1 MKRREFITLFGGAVV
16 VATSSAHAQQPAK
29 SRRIGILETV
39 SPALNIR
46 NLDALRRGLRELGYI
61 ENQNY
66 ILEYRS
72 ADGDAERF
80 PALADE
86 LVRLCGGV
94 VVTPG
99 SPPRPRRKEGHGN
112 NSDCDGRG
120 RRAAR
125 CGHRREP
132 CAAGRESHRAKC
144 TRH

>member
-16 VATSSAHAQQPAK
+16 AATSSAHAQQPAK

-46 NLDALRRGLRELGYI
+46 NLAALRRGLRELGYI

-86 LVRLCGGV
+86 TVGLGV
-94 VVTPG
+94 GFVFTTRTP
-99 SPPRPRRKEGHGN
+99 PPPP
-112 NSDCDGRG
+112 
-120 RRAAR
+120 A
-125 CGHRREP
+125 P
-132 CAAGRESHRAKC
+132 
-144 TRH
+144 